1 MVSLEHKF
9 GKLIDMA
16 QTWSLERRRIDAL
29 PALINQCNGSPISHN
44 DWLT

>member
-16 QTWSLERRRIDAL
+16 QKWSLERRRIDAL
-29 PALINQCNGSPISHN
+29 PALINSVMAHQSLIMT
-44 DWLT
+44 D